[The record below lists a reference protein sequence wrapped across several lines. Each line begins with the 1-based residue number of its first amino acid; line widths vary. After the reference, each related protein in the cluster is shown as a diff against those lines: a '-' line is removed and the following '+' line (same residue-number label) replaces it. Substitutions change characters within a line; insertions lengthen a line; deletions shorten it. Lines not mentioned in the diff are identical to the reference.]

1 MYSFW
6 LFIEFSLSGQFPR
19 LRLESTKAKIL
30 IVFTHKEVLSEI
42 WHIEF
47 QQCLKNLLNFYIF
60 LKYKNWTQTFWLDFA
75 EQPNFHLFFF
85 LTLNAKRTKR
95 LKCRQTWAHV
105 YFWSVPRKL
114 KTHLQHKF
122 VEKKKHDQEKVFT
135 SQIIRIRI
143 RILMGVNKS

>member
-85 LTLNAKRTKR
+85 LNFKRKENEKVKMPANMSPCLFLVCPKEIKNSFATQICWK
-95 LKCRQTWAHV
+95 KKTW
-105 YFWSVPRKL
+105 PRKSFYI
-114 KTHLQHKF
+114 T
-122 VEKKKHDQEKVFT
+122 
-135 SQIIRIRI
+135 
-143 RILMGVNKS
+143 NY